1 MTVRRLEGRNAVVT
15 GGASGFGRGIAE
27 RFAREGARVA
37 ILDIDEAGALR
48 AAREIGGDVLAVRC
62 DVARLDS
69 VVGATARVVDAFG
82 GIDIL
87 VNNAGTS
94 HRNQPMLE
102 VSEDEFDRVFAVNV
116 KSIYNTA
123 KACVPVLRGRG
134 GGVIV
139 NIGSTGGI
147 RPRPGL
153 VWYNA
158 SKAAVNALTKAMA
171 IELAP
176 DRIRVVGVAPVAGD
190 TPLLPTFMGGD
201 SPELRAKFLATI
213 PWRRFSRPEDVAAA
227 VAFLASDEAEMITG
241 AVLEVDGGRCI

>member
-1 MTVRRLEGRNAVVT
+1 MSVRRFEARIAVVT

-27 RFAREGARVA
+27 RFAREGAQVA
-37 ILDIDEAGALR
+37 ILDIDEAGALK
-48 AAREIGGDVLAVRC
+48 AAREIGGDVLAVHC
-62 DVARLDS
+62 DVAAGDS
-69 VVGATARVVDAFG
+69 VARAIARVVDAFG
-82 GIDIL
+82 GLDIL
-87 VNNAGTS
+87 VNNAGIS
-94 HRNQPMLE
+94 HRNKPMLDVTE
-102 VSEDEFDRVFAVNV
+102 EEFDRVFAVNV

-123 KACVPVLRGRG
+123 KACVPVLRRRG

-139 NIGSTGGI
+139 NIGSTAGI

-158 SKAAVNALTKAMA
+158 SKAAVNVLTKAMA
-171 IELAP
+171 IELAQ
-176 DRIRVVGVAPVAGD
+176 DRIRVVGVAPVAGE

-201 SPELRAKFLATI
+201 TPELRAKFLATI
-213 PWRRFSRPEDVAAA
+213 PWGRFSRPEDVAAA